1 MFDSTIVIIY
11 YSHAKGCI
19 TQIKAPPSGELQRMD
34 PARERDPCH
43 FEPPPSPTQS
53 NMLILA
59 WLPPPSA
66 VRMREVVQS
75 PDDSELALRPPP
87 SAVRTKEVVQKLGR
101 LWTRH

>member
-1 MFDSTIVIIY
+1 MRSWACVDSTIVISY

-53 NMLILA
+53 NHAHPGLA
-59 WLPPPSA
+59 SPSIC
-66 VRMREVVQS
+66 
-75 PDDSELALRPPP
+75 SEDEGSGAEPR
-87 SAVRTKEVVQKLGR
+87 
-101 LWTRH
+101 